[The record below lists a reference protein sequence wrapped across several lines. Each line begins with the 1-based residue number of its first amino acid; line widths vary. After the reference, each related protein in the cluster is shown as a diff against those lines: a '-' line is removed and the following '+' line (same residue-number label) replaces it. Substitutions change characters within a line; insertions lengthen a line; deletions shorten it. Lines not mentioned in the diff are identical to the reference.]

1 MANGRTEEAL
11 DIMAKYHGGDKVSV
25 NYVSTSGSKQNV
37 SLTLGTSP
45 AK

>member
-1 MANGRTEEAL
+1 
-11 DIMAKYHGGDKVSV
+11 VSV